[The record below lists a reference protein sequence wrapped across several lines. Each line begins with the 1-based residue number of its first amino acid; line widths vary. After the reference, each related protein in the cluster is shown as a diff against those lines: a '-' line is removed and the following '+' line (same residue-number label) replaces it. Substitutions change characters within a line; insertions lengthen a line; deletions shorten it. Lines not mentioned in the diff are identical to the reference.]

1 MATKKI
7 CDRCGEEIN
16 PKESMV
22 KLEVR
27 DYRDQPL
34 TDRIVT
40 ELCCSCSFHLR
51 KWLNGG
57 SDNAPD

>member
-7 CDRCGEEIN
+7 CDRCGAEIN

-27 DYRDQPL
+27 DYRGQPL
-34 TDRIVT
+34 TDRVVT
-40 ELCCSCSFHLR
+40 ELCVACAFHLR
-51 KWLNGG
+51 TWLRGDADNG
-57 SDNAPD
+57 